1 MKLRETENIVILGI
15 FLALTGL
22 ISALVLAVVSGVAE
36 GPIKAAELRNA
47 TAALKDVLPTFDN
60 NPAQCKTEV
69 NGITFYGAKKNG
81 KLVGFAA
88 EGSNKLG
95 YAGNITAVIGFEPDG
110 TIRSILITKQG
121 ETPGLG
127 TKACERKHVKTIFN
141 FWKPAPA
148 GLAPN
153 AFLDQFK
160 GKKTGNYKV
169 AKDGGKIDYITGAT
183 VTSRAITAL
192 TAEIQQ
198 TLLKNHS
205 AISKEIENKGK

>member
-22 ISALVLAVVSGVAE
+22 VSALILAVVSGVAQ

-47 TAALKDVLPTFDN
+47 TAALKEVLPAFDN
-60 NPAQCKTEV
+60 EPSQCKTVV
-69 NGITFYGAKKNG
+69 NGITFYGARKNG
-81 KLVGFAA
+81 KLIGIAA

-95 YAGNITAVIGFEPDG
+95 YAGNITAVIGFEADG
-110 TIRSILITKQG
+110 AIRAILITNQN

-127 TKACERKHVKTIFN
+127 TKACERKHLKTIFN

-160 GKKTGNYKV
+160 GKKDGSYKV
-169 AKDGGKIDYITGAT
+169 TKDGGKIDYITGAT

-192 TAEIQQ
+192 AADIQQ
-198 TLLKNHS
+198 TLLKNQ
-205 AISKEIENKGK
+205 AEIVKGLSR

>member
-36 GPIKAAELRNA
+36 GPIKTAELRNA

-153 AFLDQFK
+153 AFLDQFSGLK
-160 GKKTGNYKV
+160 SGNYKV
-169 AKDGGKIDYITGAT
+169 TKDGGKIDYITGAT
-183 VTSRAITAL
+183 VTSRAITTL
-192 TAEIQQ
+192 TADIQKKFLQQKSEII
-198 TLLKNHS
+198 KS
-205 AISKEIENKGK
+205 FSK

>member
-1 MKLRETENIVILGI
+1 MKLRETENIAILGV

-22 ISALVLAVVSGVAE
+22 ISALILAVVSGVAS

-47 TAALKDVLPTFDN
+47 TAALQEVLPAFDN
-60 NPAQCKTEV
+60 EPSQCKTFV
-69 NGITFYGAKKNG
+69 NGITFYGAKKGG
-81 KLVGFAA
+81 KLIGIAA

-95 YAGNITAVIGFEPDG
+95 YAGNITAVIGFDSDG
-110 TIRSILITKQG
+110 AIRAILITNQN

-127 TKACERKHVKTIFN
+127 TKACERKHLKTIFN

-153 AFLDQFK
+153 SFLDQFK
-160 GKKTGNYKV
+160 GKKTADYKV
-169 AKDGGKIDYITGAT
+169 SKDGGKIDYITGAT

-192 TAEIQQ
+192 AAEVQK
-198 TLLKNHS
+198 TLLTNQA
-205 AISKEIENKGK
+205 AIRKGLENGGK

>member
-1 MKLRETENIVILGI
+1 MKLRETENIALLGI

-22 ISALVLAVVSGVAE
+22 ISALVLAVVSGVAA

-47 TAALKDVLPTFDN
+47 TAALKDVLPAFDN
-60 NPAQCKTEV
+60 DLSKNKVTV
-69 NGITFYGAKKNG
+69 NGFTFYGAKKNG
-81 KLVGFAA
+81 KLVGIAA
-88 EGSNKLG
+88 EGTNKLG
-95 YAGNITAVIGFEPDG
+95 YAGNISAVIGFEMDG
-110 TIRSILITKQG
+110 SIRSILITRQS

-153 AFLDQFK
+153 SFLDQFSGQK
-160 GKKTGNYKV
+160 SGSYKV
-169 AKDGGKIDYITGAT
+169 TKDGGKIDYITGAT

-192 TAEIQQ
+192 AADMQK
-198 TLLKNHS
+198 TLLLK
-205 AISKEIENKGK
+205 KLEIIKSLGK

>member
-22 ISALVLAVVSGVAE
+22 VSALVLAVVSGVAA

-47 TAALKDVLPTFDN
+47 TAALKDVLPAFDN
-60 NPAQCKTEV
+60 EPSQCKTV
-69 NGITFYGAKKNG
+69 VDGITFYGAKKNG
-81 KLVGFAA
+81 KLVGIAA

-95 YAGNITAVIGFEPDG
+95 YAGNITAVIGFAPDASV
-110 TIRSILITKQG
+110 RAVLITKQS

-160 GKKTGNYKV
+160 GLKGPANYKV
-169 AKDGGKIDYITGAT
+169 TKDGGKIDYITGAT

-192 TAEIQQ
+192 VAEMQK
-198 TLLKNHS
+198 TLL
-205 AISKEIENKGK
+205 SKQSEIVKALTK